1 MRHRQGAGPV
11 PPWGGPA
18 RRSRC
23 QHPLRHRIGSAPAG
37 FSTDP
42 LSRGKRLTGCGA
54 QGLHAQPGSRPSGK
68 GRRNPVSAATAAG
81 LEPARYPA
89 HASAPRGGREAAG
102 PELEPAEGAA
112 LRAHRDEGFG
122 EGVETGSDPG
132 WGGLSPSGSLGVQDP
147 EEQSGREPGPHGAR
161 RSPRRAPRTPEV
173 GGQGRGPPSSRTTR
187 LGHGAGARRAHR
199 AEVNRLRDPVRMRNP
214 QARECECGSRAP
226 PGDLPGIPGS
236 RAGGAATGP
245 RCPRPQPFGRGH
257 LRVRGA
263 VVPEE
268 ALPVVAPTAVTQ
280 ALRAEIPTLV
290 PRWVPSRPLA
300 LKPQGTPESL
310 AQGGVPEGGR
320 SRGAQE
326 PAPRAGAHL
335 PPHRSRTV
343 LRFPGLRVLFK
354 METATTITPSLP
366 CPDEGDGPGAV

>member
-1 MRHRQGAGPV
+1 
-11 PPWGGPA
+11 
-18 RRSRC
+18 
-23 QHPLRHRIGSAPAG
+23 
-37 FSTDP
+37 
-42 LSRGKRLTGCGA
+42 
-54 QGLHAQPGSRPSGK
+54 
-68 GRRNPVSAATAAG
+68 
-81 LEPARYPA
+81 
-89 HASAPRGGREAAG
+89 
-102 PELEPAEGAA
+102 
-112 LRAHRDEGFG
+112 
-122 EGVETGSDPG
+122 
-132 WGGLSPSGSLGVQDP
+132 
-147 EEQSGREPGPHGAR
+147 
-161 RSPRRAPRTPEV
+161 
-173 GGQGRGPPSSRTTR
+173 
-187 LGHGAGARRAHR
+187 
-199 AEVNRLRDPVRMRNP
+199 MRNP

-335 PPHRSRTV
+335 PPHRPRTV